1 MSIKDSKTPQSSPP
15 HKQINPD
22 SSNSLSVRVFEEL
35 EESILNGIIKPG
47 DNLTEMKLCAEL
59 GVSRTP
65 VREAIRMLEQKGL
78 VQIIPNKGA
87 VVLGISEKDL
97 EDIYTI
103 RMYIEGL
110 GSRWAATNITE
121 EQIRELTEIVDL
133 QEFYQMKNAMEHIN
147 QLDSQF
153 HERVFAY
160 SNSRTLQYTLSH
172 LHHMIQY
179 YRHLSFC
186 SDGRAE
192 KAIKEHRQILLALAD
207 HDQDAAEKLTIE
219 HIVRAK
225 ENLLHMI
232 RTYK

>member
-1 MSIKDSKTPQSSPP
+1 MKS
-15 HKQINPD
+15 PD

-47 DNLTEMKLCAEL
+47 ENLIEMKLCSEL

-65 VREAIRMLEQKGL
+65 VREAVRMLEQKGL

-97 EDIYTI
+97 EDIYAI

-110 GSRWAATNITE
+110 GSRWAAANITE

-133 QEFYQMKNAMEHIN
+133 QEFYQRKNAMEHIN

-160 SNSRTLQYTLSH
+160 SNSRTLQHTLSH

-179 YRHLSFC
+179 YRQRSFR

-192 KAIKEHRQILLALAD
+192 KAIKEHRQILEALAN
-207 HDQDAAEKLTIE
+207 HDQDAAEKLTVE
-219 HIVRAK
+219 HVVHAK
-225 ENLLHMI
+225 ENLLHII
-232 RTYK
+232 RTHK